1 MHAKNSVSIYTLMS
15 YVLHIYRMTY
25 KTYDMQEYIFVH
37 PEEWYSRETYSSGFF
52 VFHPLVARKWACP
65 WRLCASSHGANHRS
79 VFNGIRFYSFQNIV
93 STKTQQGMF
102 RVSRNLLGYSQK
114 NLPVGDLFLR
124 SRTIKMERA
133 YKKHQK
139 FLIFLTDKLDFIF
152 LCKIRNNDRTIEYI
166 I

>member
-1 MHAKNSVSIYTLMS
+1 MS

-37 PEEWYSRETYSSGFF
+37 PEEWYSMSPFF
-52 VFHPLVARKWACP
+52 GIYLFHPLDIAKNESFLGGFAPPATW
-65 WRLCASSHGANHRS
+65 ANHRS
-79 VFNGIRFYSFQNIV
+79 VFNGIRFYYFQNIV

-124 SRTIKMERA
+124 SRTIKMERI
-133 YKKHQK
+133 YKKA
-139 FLIFLTDKLDFIF
+139 
-152 LCKIRNNDRTIEYI
+152 
-166 I
+166 